1 MQLQKITSYPIYLV
15 LMTIF
20 SALIMFKIK
29 RTDNTTLNIS
39 LGLFFFVIIYYINN
53 FFFVMGST
61 EKISPMAAI
70 LIPLL
75 LLTIINS
82 LILRNINEK

>member
-1 MQLQKITSYPIYLV
+1 
-15 LMTIF
+15 
-20 SALIMFKIK
+20 
-29 RTDNTTLNIS
+29 
-39 LGLFFFVIIYYINN
+39 
-53 FFFVMGST
+53 MGST